1 LYEEG
6 ERRYI
11 NGVGPLKTR
20 TTKQEP
26 VDIRR
31 RRDSF

>member
-6 ERRYI
+6 EKIYI

-20 TTKQEP
+20 TTKQEL
-26 VDIRR
+26 VNIRR
-31 RRDSF
+31 RRDNF